1 MVENLTRKQIKGI
14 IGITTILFGILVFP
28 ILIERMFGYDAVSVA
43 FVVIVFYAGLNYYM
57 KNYR

>member
-1 MVENLTRKQIKGI
+1 MIQDLSRKQLKGI
-14 IGITTILFGILVFP
+14 IGITAILFGLLVFP
-28 ILIERMFGYDAVSVA
+28 ILIEKMLGYDAISVA